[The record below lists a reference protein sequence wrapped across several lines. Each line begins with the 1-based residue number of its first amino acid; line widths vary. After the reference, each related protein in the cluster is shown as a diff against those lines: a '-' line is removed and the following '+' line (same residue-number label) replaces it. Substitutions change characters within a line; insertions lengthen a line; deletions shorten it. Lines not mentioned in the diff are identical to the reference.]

1 MKSNHLFS
9 GLRTTTPDFP
19 FRLLMAIF
27 GITGIGCYRWL
38 TDHVIPKG
46 LADFEQHLGTDF
58 LQNLPKITSFVFDSY
73 LSPYWQLIIPIILLL
88 SSFVVFVRSSWISS
102 LGGLILGAILIS
114 LPTIVFMALWAG
126 NAMLVNAIAS
136 AAKAKGLIN

>member
-1 MKSNHLFS
+1 
-9 GLRTTTPDFP
+9 
-19 FRLLMAIF
+19 
-27 GITGIGCYRWL
+27 
-38 TDHVIPKG
+38 
-46 LADFEQHLGTDF
+46 
-58 LQNLPKITSFVFDSY
+58 
-73 LSPYWQLIIPIILLL
+73 
-88 SSFVVFVRSSWISS
+88 VVFVRSSWISS